1 MALNVKSLY
10 NNNSSG
16 ANSATK
22 KSGLNVQSLRD
33 REFEL
38 KVNENKSIG
47 SISYGAKQ
55 AIESNALDSYTPKDD
70 TEKSVLDTYKK
81 WTGYGKTYETVKAQ
95 YDKNK
100 FGKGN
105 IDLTNRPIFK
115 NSNGAISTVDS
126 IGISEDGK
134 EIVIPTIIKDKNGN
148 AKRLT
153 DDEAVKRY
161 HETGEYLG
169 KFNTRDEAD
178 EYAQTLHIDQELY
191 YSALPEMTAEEEQTL
206 SKYGFNPTS
215 FNNDDF
221 KVWAEAHNFEYRMA
235 GNDLT
240 GTEYKWLPK
249 AASKWNPWDTL
260 TTDEE
265 ERDKKV
271 LERFIEKKNLKANAT
286 NHPVFASAVT
296 VVTAPYR
303 GLAGA
308 VATVKDGVSAA
319 FGKDVNTY
327 DTAHEIVDDA
337 NIIRETVTE
346 EHASNWFDGASGK
359 LGNYGALTYN
369 GLMSIGDMVMT
380 SLTTKGIGSG
390 LGLSGK
396 ALAAFTSNATSGLLA
411 STSGA
416 STIMEKKKEGLSDDK
431 AVLNG
436 LAAAGSE
443 FITEKISLD
452 MIFKKPA
459 SMIKK
464 GFISFLAEGSEE
476 MTSDVL
482 TKTADYFISGN
493 DSAIKKSIENYMQ
506 SGMSKN
512 DAIKQAT
519 QDSIYE
525 TLSAGLVG
533 GFSGVAVSSAY
544 HGFGR
549 SEIKKTGADMRGVA
563 ADVIESGL
571 DSPKNTNAYKYAEKL
586 SKKDVDKIT
595 DYELGL
601 QHIYNIEQI
610 EYEQKKEEKAIKKA
624 EKATRKTQIATSE
637 TADTA
642 EQAPTNFPYNVFA
655 EPQISVG
662 DTFKDTKTGNTI
674 TVVKRDADSTSVEID
689 TGIKTETREVSNDLA
704 ENLVTSEQ
712 FEPIE
717 SAETTIS
724 ADAVEKIIA
733 GMTAEEK
740 ERHIG
745 WIELKLSNGET
756 NIDAEELAVYKALV
770 AEKNKAHKNLT
781 LTRVGDFYEAYG
793 DEAVELANRLNL
805 NLTSKVINGEKVQ
818 MVGFPV
824 HALESFKKAYGDD
837 YSISVSDAIAETNNQ
852 TVTEE
857 TTDGDTSLPEAF
869 KRDENGKI
877 RFNQVAVDYTNN
889 QYREEAF
896 NTLKQGGV
904 AIETQKGGI
913 IGKYGVHKK
922 NNGYFG
928 VNLLSSGMDI
938 AAFEN
943 FEEALKF
950 AAYTNENVSFN
961 DVSYTRNAEGRLTIE
976 ATPEFMQY
984 GEQIKNIK
992 SEKAYLQTAKEAETS
1007 ETVTSINSE
1016 TVTSINS
1023 ENMPVTDQNI
1033 TDADTVT
1040 NTNVGKAEV
1049 VESVTEPTESVIN
1062 SQKAEVSEAPVAV
1075 KDTTAD
1081 VTTSLETKTAVP
1093 KTAETPA
1100 DSDKTTAK
1108 TDKKVADKKSVAK
1121 KKKTATKQNKAKLQD
1136 FSDLPK
1142 VEDSIKEGQTL
1153 TLKHTKNAYSM
1164 FKDAERVMIGSD
1176 IISDGL
1182 VVIPYSEKALNGIKK
1197 VVDESVIQRSENFV
1211 LDKIYKDNND
1221 VVVSGNPKISETTI
1235 KGKNEKIYVFKI
1247 GDNYYA
1253 CQQKHL
1259 DVFNED
1265 GNSFIA
1271 NKEVNSPWVV
1281 KNEDGEFVGL
1291 IMPALKKGAMSD
1303 AIYDSLE
1310 SVADVI
1316 NAKNLKKAKLSQATL
1331 SQDEINFFS
1340 NGDRLISAEIDGIP
1354 FISNAYILLRTD
1366 NYTLDLVKEQ
1376 AERDFTSPD
1385 NFEKQAKSMF
1395 SQDIVGEVT
1404 KTVDADIYET
1414 DYNGKVKINDKTG
1427 KPIISKRLT
1436 ACLADDT
1443 PFCFD
1448 SKMFNILDKA
1458 SDSLKII
1465 RFTNNFEHSALIGF
1479 DENGDVTGYLCP
1491 VYGDTTKSIEVDGKQ
1506 YKYYTKGSI
1515 DEKTAD
1521 TAETDDLKSEEKSA
1535 IIEKDENVVSETE
1548 ETISSVLEYTNG
1560 MKPMQKGKVEKKL
1573 NAPYQT
1579 KEYGLLTY
1587 ADFMERSIAD
1597 GRQLEERR
1605 DLKAKVRNGRNDF
1618 DFVKDVETSYN
1629 RNKAKYIAAGVNNF
1643 ALAKEAREL
1652 RENKTG
1658 GERIKSVDP
1667 ELYYFLTGDE
1677 SVLPESCF
1685 DKTYCVMVSDN
1696 EFYSV
1701 QKTAYDYGKWLEA
1714 NGADASFSLDGTVE
1728 ETKDLIAVHNV
1739 SPAKLLKTLKLGG
1752 FPMPSIAV
1760 ARASDGFN
1768 QFGEISIVFD
1778 KNTIDPQ
1785 ASADNKIYG
1794 SDAWTPVYPSVEYE
1808 VDMDKAVGIYS
1819 RARKAGHL
1827 TFFNPVYLHQDTIE
1841 NDINRY
1847 KGENGLVEHYKYD
1860 YGMKQFYLSEI
1871 GKPVD
1876 MVIGERTETLSE
1888 QEIEQA
1894 EFIAKELGKE
1904 TILKIKTDSYT
1915 AQQWMQE
1922 FGQHYKNALFKYYRG
1937 RAKETV
1943 TDEQIWDIIDSKKA
1957 FQHSS
1962 DVQSV
1967 KNYIENGATRTETF
1981 EDSRATQEK
1990 IDSLVNQE
1998 EYEKW
2003 LADLFKGVV
2012 IKSGIRNNVDP
2023 YTEIGDRKSFDET
2036 HYAETLENVVRAMKE
2051 EEKQAGNSIMF
2062 SGTGLWGTAA
2072 KRYGS
2077 IDEVKSDSDRLVVWS
2092 EEKFSEVKRAIGGKL
2107 SDLADRI
2114 KSTTETNEFIA
2125 RDDAIACILETIS
2138 EAKTRAGML
2147 KQLKSYYG
2155 LNQKTIDEN
2164 VVQEIIDIVAEV
2176 QAMPT
2181 DYFEA
2186 KPQRAVGIDEIKAV
2200 IMPEQSSFEDDVSE
2214 IKSFFEE
2221 HNIPVLEYE
2230 YGDNNAR
2237 IKALNSLDDVKFSKE
2252 TEKGVLE
2259 NETRNDATARSVGR
2273 SIGERADKS
2282 SGSLYETAGKAEEN
2296 GGQRTDTASSRRI
2309 YAENVRNVQG
2319 TEVRRQGAFRCEF
2332 IKPDYYTDD
2341 MRAIEESNKKQG
2353 IKHTY
2358 FFFDSGEVAFKSSVK
2373 FRGAVTK
2380 NGDVYIQCNHS
2391 KYSPEQINKHEI
2403 VHHNYNTED
2412 VKKVREYI
2420 NDNLT
2425 EDEKRHIINV
2435 MYARYALVCKGDV
2448 NKVFEEFVCDVLS
2461 GINSYDGRFA
2471 DISQEYWNEHT
2482 DLIDSYSAADYSGSV
2497 DAGGVS
2503 LSSQEYADTFY
2514 SKMAKE
2520 IDSIKQDKIGA
2531 SSVVN
2536 YLKGRGVK
2544 DEEIKWSGIEE
2555 WLSDKK
2561 SVTKA
2566 ELQEFAKN
2574 NMLQIDV
2581 ETIQD
2586 DITIR
2591 YTQDELDELDRDRKL
2606 LDKAWEK
2613 ANAIWNEAY
2622 GTDIPADILGSD
2634 DATSAMVRYVIDQHG
2649 GIRSFEG
2656 ISHLSDAERKIYDD
2670 YSADSI
2676 TRKIKDLEEHQAY
2689 IAERA
2694 KARRDNSKQTKH
2706 HKYTLDGGSGNYREL
2721 LFKIPESDYTNNA
2734 MSLHWDGRTGVVA
2747 HARVQDFVDTEGNK
2761 VLFVEEIQ
2769 SDWHNEGAKSGYND
2783 NTRKGFSDLTLGE
2796 YRMQSNGKPIAEVT
2810 DAYGNLYAYVI
2821 KVNDSRYYVDRS
2833 NNAHFGN
2840 FQSEEEAMKSLKK
2853 DAQSRAGVP
2862 DAPFRSTYHEFVLK
2876 NLLRMAAEQG
2886 YDKLAWTTGKMQENR
2901 WSSNFAEAY
2910 RIEYDQEIPKFL
2922 NKYGKKW
2929 GAKVGTTKFDGDA
2942 AAEAE
2947 LAKAQKLLDDAT
2959 EKNIIEDIRMWSH
2972 RVKELQKQ
2980 ASATVPAIDITDAMR
2995 ESVLYE
3001 GQPMYSL
3008 NSGKD
3013 KIRYSSKGL
3022 RIPKAEYYKFSRA
3035 VGTDY
3040 HNKNKTHSGLQYQSV
3055 VGAKDHILYVY
3066 EDYGF
3071 DNYKIVGRVDYANA
3085 ETANKV
3091 MELIDNGETI
3101 EIAELV
3107 SEVSEWLKARQGS
3120 YSIYNAYT
3128 KKRRSSRGVHSVSQR
3143 QSRSDTRGADGSGR
3157 RDAENGGTDDIS
3169 FSLDEDGEFDLFD
3182 LWEQKNKEFGT
3193 IKKGENP
3200 ARDIDVPKRITKDKL
3215 VSQFARTM
3223 LEAGVTPDTAISEFE
3238 KRVLDGTMTHE
3249 VVTNNSAREWA
3260 VNQIKY
3266 HGFEEALNTW
3276 NIYTRDGNVG
3286 KKELALGME
3295 LYNQCITSGDV
3306 TNAMKIAAE
3315 LVAEATHAGQTLQA
3329 TRMLKLMTPDG
3340 QLYYLE
3346 KSIQKMNDEFKKKIG
3361 DKYEDIEL
3369 NEELMEKF
3377 LTEKEAD
3384 KRDEIYDDICQDI
3397 ADQIPA
3403 TLLDK
3408 WNSWRYL
3415 AMLGNP
3421 RTHIRNIAGN
3431 AVFTPAIKLKNYI
3444 GAVIERVAK
3453 VDESKRT
3460 KSLRKSKEAVEFAKK
3475 DFSKMQ
3481 KVLQGENAKYAV
3493 TSDIEGKRTIFKTK
3507 WLEALRNKNFEWL
3520 EKEDMWFLKKH
3531 YVDALAQIITARK
3544 LDVNNIDE
3552 KTLDIARAY
3561 ATREAQR
3568 ATYRDANA
3576 LAEALNKLQ
3585 KKASHSD
3592 KKAVRAANV
3601 LIEGVMPFKKTPLN
3615 IAKQGVQYSPVGI
3628 LTGVY
3633 KTVAKAKNGDMYST
3647 TDIID
3652 DFAKGLTGTTIM
3664 LLGTLLAS
3672 LGIISGGDDENKK
3685 KKEFDKMV
3693 GEQSFSLN
3701 IGDSSYTI
3709 DWMTPACLPLFTG
3722 VELYELTKDDFK
3734 FADIVNALSSLT
3746 DPLLELSV
3754 FSGIS
3759 GAIESA
3765 QYNDTN
3771 TLFAIGSDMTTS
3783 YLTQALPTIGG
3794 QLSRIIDKNKR
3805 EYYYTD
3811 KNSNLPKGVQNFIGQ
3826 VSSKIPFASYLFEP
3840 SIDEWGREETYGG
3853 IVERTLEN
3861 AISPGYYSE
3870 KNYTEVDEEI
3880 KRLYESTGEAD
3891 VLPVTQQKKY
3901 TESKVDYP
3909 MTAAQWTEAKRIRG
3923 QKSFELIEQLFS
3935 DKMQVKLQNKETG
3948 KYQTMFYSLMSDEEK
3963 VRAIKKC
3970 YEDAGDYTK
3979 EQMLDKVKGNS
3990 NK

>member
-1 MALNVKSLY
+1 MADWKKSAKQIVD
-10 NNNSSG
+10 NNKTSSPATQNNTPGANNSSG
-16 ANSATK
+16 GWKSSAKQILDNVDFVAPEKRMYELKSDTKSFGTVSYGAYKAVTENKLHTYTPKNEAEKKILDEVKSYIGWKAPEDNTPLIISDYVPGAYNMTKNEYLRRQQSNPDMPEFGSYDYFKNREEKLRPILDEIANDADRTDDTYRAWAENYGKDNNWAAGKPVQKLAKELYEKFKYQDAILAEYKDIDAQLKKFDKKGIHYDNSLEIDTKSGAAEAKYAKERLDAIVNATTFTNDEMVMGVYGELPEEKQKEYDNVRVVAGQRNVEAEKEDAYDYYAKNKDNVYKDNLWGRITGNYKVGRIGIKANDAGFTSYKASTDDIEAVEVYQSLSARIQNHNNATFQNDNAVEEITAIVAQYAPQGVDQAVNKAVGSVVGAAVGWASGAGAGAGTGARLGGSAAVANYMYKQTAGATFVRLLQESDLSVEDAKLLAESEALASGAVEFGLDYVTSGLWKGVGSATK
-22 KSGLNVQSLRD
+22 NATSELGEKTMKALMSKGISEKGAKTIISVAKNAGKLTVDALGEGTEEWIQEGMSITADKYAAEGKTASAFELFTRSFDLTQYSKEDFSRMNQSFLAGTIIGYGHGGLNAATSFGINKTVSAAASAVD
-33 REFEL
+33 A
-38 KVNENKSIG
+38 KVLGEEINNSGETQIVTDAVEMAKENTSPEVVK
-47 SISYGAKQ
+47 AVETVET
-55 AIESNALDSYTPKDD
+55 AITEDNTPPAEAVG
-70 TEKSVLDTYKK
+70 TVVKSVLT
-81 WTGYGKTYETVKAQ
+81 
-95 YDKNK
+95 
-100 FGKGN
+100 
-105 IDLTNRPIFK
+105 
-115 NSNGAISTVDS
+115 
-126 IGISEDGK
+126 
-134 EIVIPTIIKDKNGN
+134 
-148 AKRLT
+148 
-153 DDEAVKRY
+153 DEAVQ
-161 HETGEYLG
+161 ET
-169 KFNTRDEAD
+169 
-178 EYAQTLHIDQELY
+178 
-191 YSALPEMTAEEEQTL
+191 TAETEQV
-206 SKYGFNPTS
+206 KNEIEDTS
-215 FNNDDF
+215 
-221 KVWAEAHNFEYRMA
+221 A
-235 GNDLT
+235 
-240 GTEYKWLPK
+240 
-249 AASKWNPWDTL
+249 
-260 TTDEE
+260 
-265 ERDKKV
+265 
-271 LERFIEKKNLKANAT
+271 
-286 NHPVFASAVT
+286 
-296 VVTAPYR
+296 
-303 GLAGA
+303 
-308 VATVKDGVSAA
+308 
-319 FGKDVNTY
+319 
-327 DTAHEIVDDA
+327 
-337 NIIRETVTE
+337 
-346 EHASNWFDGASGK
+346 
-359 LGNYGALTYN
+359 
-369 GLMSIGDMVMT
+369 
-380 SLTTKGIGSG
+380 
-390 LGLSGK
+390 
-396 ALAAFTSNATSGLLA
+396 
-411 STSGA
+411 
-416 STIMEKKKEGLSDDK
+416 
-431 AVLNG
+431 
-436 LAAAGSE
+436 
-443 FITEKISLD
+443 
-452 MIFKKPA
+452 PA
-459 SMIKK
+459 S
-464 GFISFLAEGSEE
+464 
-476 MTSDVL
+476 V
-482 TKTADYFISGN
+482 
-493 DSAIKKSIENYMQ
+493 
-506 SGMSKN
+506 
-512 DAIKQAT
+512 
-519 QDSIYE
+519 
-525 TLSAGLVG
+525 
-533 GFSGVAVSSAY
+533 
-544 HGFGR
+544 
-549 SEIKKTGADMRGVA
+549 
-563 ADVIESGL
+563 
-571 DSPKNTNAYKYAEKL
+571 
-586 SKKDVDKIT
+586 
-595 DYELGL
+595 
-601 QHIYNIEQI
+601 
-610 EYEQKKEEKAIKKA
+610 
-624 EKATRKTQIATSE
+624 
-637 TADTA
+637 
-642 EQAPTNFPYNVFA
+642 
-655 EPQISVG
+655 SVG

-674 TVVKRDADSTSVEID
+674 TVAVDSAFVDTKTNNILRVVARDAENTTFEIM
-689 TGIKTETREVSNDLA
+689 TAKGEKETRVLPNA
-704 ENLVTSEQ
+704 T
-712 FEPIE
+712 
-717 SAETTIS
+717 
-724 ADAVEKIIA
+724 ADQ
-733 GMTAEEK
+733 
-740 ERHIG
+740 
-745 WIELKLSNGET
+745 LKTDGRYREFSINGENT
-756 NIDAEELAVYKALV
+756 PAGTPAVTEQAATSKTQAV
-770 AEKNKAHKNLT
+770 GDTEKSVISITKF
-781 LTRVGDFYEAYG
+781 GDFYEAYG
-793 DEAVELANRLNL
+793 DEALLLAEKLG
-805 NLTSKVINGEKVQ
+805 LTPATKTINGEKVQ
-818 MVGFPV
+818 TVGFPAS
-824 HALESFKKAYGDD
+824 ALMDYQNKSGYMFSIAPVSERRPLTVQEKKVFTYDK
-837 YSISVSDAIAETNNQ
+837 S
-852 TVTEE
+852 
-857 TTDGDTSLPEAF
+857 
-869 KRDENGKI
+869 GKI
-877 RFNQVAVDYTNN
+877 RFKQVDINYDNYN
-889 QYREEAF
+889 YREDNFNILVQGKAEAE
-896 NTLKQGGV
+896 NL
-904 AIETQKGGI
+904 KGGI
-913 IGKYGVHKK
+913 VGKYGVHKK
-922 NNGYFG
+922 DNGYFG
-928 VNLLSSGMDI
+928 VTLLSSGMDV
-938 AAFEN
+938 AAFST
-943 FEEALKF
+943 FDEALSF
-950 AAYTNENVSFN
+950 ATYTNKEVAFN
-961 DVSYTRNAEGRLTIE
+961 DISYVRNAEGVLTID
-976 ATPEFMQY
+976 ATSEFMQY
-984 GEQIKNIK
+984 GEQIKAVK
-992 SEKAYLQTAKEAETS
+992 SEKAYLQTAKNAET
-1007 ETVTSINSE
+1007 SE

-1033 TDADTVT
+1033 TDNDTVT
-1040 NTNVGKAEV
+1040 NTNVSKAEV
-1049 VESVTEPTESVIN
+1049 AESVTESSESGMN
-1062 SQKAEVSEAPVAV
+1062 SQKAEEIAPVSDDIVRKTENSETPVAV
-1075 KDTTAD
+1075 KNTTAD
-1081 VTTSLETKTAVP
+1081 ANTSLETKAATS
-1093 KTAETPA
+1093 KTSETPA
-1100 DSDKTTAK
+1100 DNNKTMTK
-1108 TDKKVADKKSVAK
+1108 TDKKVAVEKSIAK
-1121 KKKTATKQNKAKLQD
+1121 KKKPVTKQNKAKITD
-1136 FSDLPK
+1136 FSDFPK
-1142 VEDSIKEGQTL
+1142 VEDSLKEGQTL
-1153 TLKHTKNAYSM
+1153 TLKHTKNLHNV
-1164 FKDAERVMIGSD
+1164 FKDATRVAVGKDVITDGYIAIPRSD
-1176 IISDGL
+1176 EAVS
-1182 VVIPYSEKALNGIKK
+1182 KIKK
-1197 VVDESVIQRSENFV
+1197 VVDESIIQYGDLTFE
-1211 LDKIYKDNND
+1211 KIYKKDND
-1221 VVVSGNPKISETTI
+1221 VVVSGVPKITDKI
-1235 KGKNEKIYVFKI
+1235 INGKKEKVYVFKI
-1247 GDNYYA
+1247 GNEFYT

-1259 DVFNED
+1259 DALND
-1265 GNSFIA
+1265 GNNTFVA
-1271 NKEVNSPWVV
+1271 NKDANSVWTVKDENGEVIAAIV
-1281 KNEDGEFVGL
+1281 
-1291 IMPALKKGAMSD
+1291 PAFKKGSISD
-1303 AIYDSLE
+1303 EIYDRLD

-1316 NAKNLKKAKLSQATL
+1316 NAKNLKKAKMAQATL
-1331 SQDEINFFS
+1331 SQEEMNYFG
-1340 NGDRLISAEIDGIP
+1340 NGNALITVNVDGVP
-1354 FISNAYILLRTD
+1354 FLCNNYLLLRTD
-1366 NYTLDLVKEQ
+1366 EYTIDLMKEEYERDITLNDSF
-1376 AERDFTSPD
+1376 AERAAT
-1385 NFEKQAKSMF
+1385 MF
-1395 SQDIVGEVT
+1395 SQDIIGDVT
-1404 KTVDADIYET
+1404 KTANADVYKT
-1414 DYNGKVKINDKTG
+1414 DYNGKVAISEKTG
-1427 KPIISKRLT
+1427 KPIVEKSLT

-1448 SKMFNILDKA
+1448 TKMFNMLDKA

-1465 RFTNNFEHSALIGF
+1465 KFTDSLETSALIGF
-1479 DENGDVTGYLCP
+1479 DESGEVVGYLCP
-1491 VYGDTTKSIEVDGKQ
+1491 VRESANTAVEIDGKQ

-1515 DEKTAD
+1515 DEKMAD
-1521 TAETDDLKSEEKSA
+1521 TAETDDLKNEEKSA
-1535 IIEKDENVVSETE
+1535 IIEKDKEAFSETDEAVSSVSE
-1548 ETISSVLEYTNG
+1548 YTKD
-1560 MKPMQKGKVEKKL
+1560 MKPMQKGKVEKAL

-1587 ADFMERSIAD
+1587 ANFMERSIAD

-1618 DFVKDVETSYN
+1618 DFSKDVESSYN

-2282 SGSLYETAGKAEEN
+2282 SRSLYETAGKAEEN

-2309 YAENVRNVQG
+2309 YAENVRAVQG
-2319 TEVRRQGAFRCEF
+2319 TEVREQRGLKCEY
-2332 IKPDYYTDD
+2332 IKPEHYTDD
-2341 MRAIEESNKKQG
+2341 MVAIEESNTKQG
-2353 IKHTY
+2353 IKTY
-2358 FFFDSGEVAFKSSVK
+2358 FFFGDGRAAFCPTAR
-2373 FRGAVTK
+2373 FRGAIRK
-2380 NGDVYIQCNHS
+2380 NEVYIQCDHAR
-2391 KYSPEQINKHEI
+2391 YSPEQINKHEL
-2403 VHHNYNTED
+2403 VHRNYNSED
-2412 VKKVREYI
+2412 VQKVREYI
-2420 NDNLT
+2420 NHNLT
-2425 EDEKRHIINV
+2425 EEEKRYIINV
-2435 MYARYALVCKGDV
+2435 MYSHYAQQCKGDV
-2448 NKVFEEFVCDVLS
+2448 NKVFEEFVCDVLAGMNTYS
-2461 GINSYDGRFA
+2461 LDFA
-2471 DISQEYWNEHT
+2471 EISQEYWSEHA
-2482 DLIDSYSAADYSGSV
+2482 DLIDSYSANTYTESI
-2497 DAGGVS
+2497 DAGGAS
-2503 LSSQEYADTFY
+2503 LSAQEYADTFY

-2520 IDSIKQDKIGA
+2520 IEEIKQDKIGA
-2531 SSVVN
+2531 ASVVS

-2544 DEEIKWSGIEE
+2544 DEEIKWSGITE

-2561 SVTKA
+2561 SVAKD
-2566 ELQEFAKN
+2566 ELLDFVKKG
-2574 NMLQIDV
+2574 MLQIETSVLD
-2581 ETIQD
+2581 ETINYTED
-2586 DITIR
+2586 ESKSLAEIEDITSEKWSEIAA
-2591 YTQDELDELDRDRKL
+2591 LW
-2606 LDKAWEK
+2606 DKAFDEK
-2613 ANAIWNEAY
+2613 FPLDVMLAENPTVALGKKLTEKIGFDDSSGVPEKITNLAGE
-2622 GTDIPADILGSD
+2622 ILTLNNNRD
-2634 DATSAMVRYVIDQHG
+2634 FIVRRASARN
-2649 GIRSFEG
+2649 
-2656 ISHLSDAERKIYDD
+2656 
-2670 YSADSI
+2670 
-2676 TRKIKDLEEHQAY
+2676 KDTQPRWSEHSL
-2689 IAERA
+2689 RL
-2694 KARRDNSKQTKH
+2694 N
-2706 HKYTLDGGSGNYREL
+2706 GGSNYREL
-2721 LFKIPESDYTNNA
+2721 LFKIPNSSYSNYAMRTHWGDNA
-2734 MSLHWDGRTGVVA
+2734 EGIVA
-2747 HARVQDFVDTEGNK
+2747 HARVQDFEDANGDK
-2761 VLFVEEIQ
+2761 ILFIEEIQ
-2769 SDWHNEGAKSGYND
+2769 SDWHNEGAKKGYAKSTD
-2783 NTRKGFSDLTLGE
+2783 EAVRKRRQELESYIKSRLG
-2796 YRMQSNGKPIAEVT
+2796 K
-2810 DAYGNLYAYVI
+2810 
-2821 KVNDSRYYVDRS
+2821 
-2833 NNAHFGN
+2833 NNS
-2840 FQSEEEAMKSLKK
+2840 QEELKK
-2853 DAQSRAGVP
+2853 IQDARAEYIELGKNMSNADAVS
-2862 DAPFRSTYHEFVLK
+2862 DAPFRSTYHEFVIK

-2886 YDKLAWTTGKMQENR
+2886 YDKLAWTTGKMQEQR
-2901 WSSNFAEAY
+2901 WSSDYAEAY

-2929 GAKVGTTKFDGDA
+2929 GAKVGITKLNGDT
-2942 AAEAE
+2942 AAESE
-2947 LAKAQKLLDDAT
+2947 LAEAQKLLDEAT
-2959 EKNIIEDIRMWSH
+2959 EQNIVEDIRMWS
-2972 RVKELQKQ
+2972 RKVRDLQQ
-2980 ASATVPAIDITDAMR
+2980 QVAVTVPAINITDAMR
-2995 ESVLYE
+2995 ESILYE

-3008 NSGKD
+3008 NKGTD
-3013 KIRYSSKGL
+3013 KIRYSPQGL
-3022 RIPKAEYYKFSRA
+3022 RIPGAEYHKFVRA

-3040 HNKNKTHSGLQYQSV
+3040 NNKNKTHSGLQYQSV
-3055 VGAKDHILYVY
+3055 VGTNDHILYVY

-3071 DNYKIVGRVDYANA
+3071 DNYKIVGRVDYADV

-3101 EIAELV
+3101 EITELV
-3107 SEVSEWLKARQGS
+3107 SEVSEWLKARQSS

-3128 KKRRSSRGVHSVSQR
+3128 KKRRSSRGVHSVSAK
-3143 QSRSDTRGADGSGR
+3143 QSRSITRGTDGSSG
-3157 RDAENGGTDDIS
+3157 RDAENSRTDDIS
-3169 FSLDEDGEFDLFD
+3169 FSLEDDGEFDLFD

-3200 ARDIDVPKRITKDKL
+3200 TRDIDVPKKITKEKL

-3223 LEAGVTPDTAISEFE
+3223 LEAGVTPDTAVSEFE

-3249 VVTNNSAREWA
+3249 VITNDSARQWA
-3260 VNQIKY
+3260 INQIKY
-3266 HGFEEALNTW
+3266 HGFEEAMNTW
-3276 NIYTRDGNVG
+3276 SVYTRDGSVG

-3306 TNAMKIAAE
+3306 TNAMRIAAE

-3361 DKYEDIEL
+3361 EKYEDIEL
-3369 NEELMEKF
+3369 NEDLMEKF
-3377 LTEKEAD
+3377 LTEKDAD
-3384 KRDEIYDDICQDI
+3384 KRDEIYDAICQDI
-3397 ADQIPA
+3397 ADKIPA

-3444 GAVIERVAK
+3444 GAIIERIAR

-3460 KSLRKSKEAVEFAKK
+3460 KSLYKSKEAVEFAKN

-3481 KVLQGENAKYAV
+3481 RVLQGENAKYAV

-3544 LDVNNIDE
+3544 LDVNNLDE

-3576 LAEALNKLQ
+3576 LAEALTKLQ

-3652 DFAKGLTGTTIM
+3652 DFAKGLTGTAIM

-3672 LGIISGGDDENKK
+3672 LGIVSGGDDENKK

-3794 QLSRIIDKNKR
+3794 QLSRIVDKNKR

-3840 SIDEWGREETYGG
+3840 SIDEWGREETYGS

-3861 AISPGYYSE
+3861 AVSPGYYSE

-3909 MTAAQWTEAKRIRG
+3909 MTAAQWTEAKRLRG

-3948 KYQTMFYSLMSDEEK
+3948 KYRIMVYSLMSDEEK

-3990 NK
+3990 KK

>member
-10 NNNSSG
+10 SNNSGNTSNT
-16 ANSATK
+16 AK
-22 KSGLNVQSLRD
+22 KGGLNVQSLRD

-47 SISYGAKQ
+47 NISYGAKQ
-55 AIESNALDSYTPKDD
+55 AIESNTLDSYTPKND

-134 EIVIPTIIKDKNGN
+134 EIVIPTIIEDKNGN

-153 DDEAVKRY
+153 KDEAIKHY

-178 EYAQTLHIDQELY
+178 EYAQTLHIDQDLY
-191 YSALPEMTAEEEQTL
+191 YSNPNYGRDMRDANFWDITVNSVKKGITQSLYGQESYKAMTGQKNNKAYYEEKLKSEDYSFIPNGKVEEWVSGTMELLGQQIKQWTDPRSLSTATAGAGAMAATAAIAGQAGPQIAIPEEIATVPAAAIT
-206 SKYGFNPTS
+206 GFVTGIQAGS
-215 FNNDDF
+215 TM
-221 KVWAEAHNFEYRMA
+221 ANFEIEAGHAYNEMVESGISHETARNIALAVGA
-235 GNDLT
+235 GNAALEMIQLDELVK
-240 GTEYKWLPK
+240 GFK
-249 AASKWNPWDTL
+249 AVKHLNNADGFLEKLGKYLAS
-260 TTDEE
+260 
-265 ERDKKV
+265 R
-271 LERFIEKKNLKANAT
+271 
-286 NHPVFASAVT
+286 
-296 VVTAPYR
+296 
-303 GLAGA
+303 
-308 VATVKDGVSAA
+308 GVSVAKETLQEVA
-319 FGKDVNTY
+319 QESVTMTGVNVAGHVENKGTIIGWKDFGK
-327 DTAHEIVDDA
+327 
-337 NIIRETVTE
+337 R
-346 EHASNWFDGASGK
+346 
-359 LGNYGALTYN
+359 
-369 GLMSIGDMVMT
+369 IGDT
-380 SLTTKGIGSG
+380 
-390 LGLSGK
+390 
-396 ALAAFTSNATSGLLA
+396 
-411 STSGA
+411 
-416 STIMEKKKEGLSDDK
+416 
-431 AVLNG
+431 
-436 LAAAGSE
+436 
-443 FITEKISLD
+443 
-452 MIFKKPA
+452 
-459 SMIKK
+459 
-464 GFISFLAEGSEE
+464 
-476 MTSDVL
+476 
-482 TKTADYFISGN
+482 
-493 DSAIKKSIENYMQ
+493 
-506 SGMSKN
+506 
-512 DAIKQAT
+512 
-519 QDSIYE
+519 
-525 TLSAGLVG
+525 
-533 GFSGVAVSSAY
+533 AVSSAMSFALLGTGGDLVNY
-544 HGFGR
+544 G
-549 SEIKKTGADMRGVA
+549 INKT
-563 ADVIESGL
+563 
-571 DSPKNTNAYKYAEKL
+571 KN
-586 SKKDVDKIT
+586 
-595 DYELGL
+595 
-601 QHIYNIEQI
+601 
-610 EYEQKKEEKAIKKA
+610 AIA
-624 EKATRKTQIATSE
+624 
-637 TADTA
+637 
-642 EQAPTNFPYNVFA
+642 
-655 EPQISVG
+655 VG
-662 DTFKDTKTGNTI
+662 NKFKDTKTGNTI

-689 TGIKTETREVSNDLA
+689 TGVKTETREVSNALA
-704 ENLVTSEQ
+704 ENLVRSEQ
-712 FEPIE
+712 FELIENIETPSVSDNRVNALSTDKAPQNTE
-717 SAETTIS
+717 SAETTEQSGVKVGDIYKSNETGKTYTIVGIENGRVNYTVTDADGANTTVSTTEVSANAVFSQADAYTKIQDGQSVTSINSENMPVSTENNTANKQNVANVVTADAETAIS
-724 ADAVEKIIA
+724 ADSVEKIIA

-770 AEKNKAHKNLT
+770 AEKNKAPKNIS
-781 LTRVGDFYEAYG
+781 LTRIGDFYEAYG
-793 DEAVELANRLNL
+793 DEALLLADKLG
-805 NLTSKVINGEKVQ
+805 LTPTTKTINGEKVQ
-818 MVGFPV
+818 MVGFPAS
-824 HALESFKKAYGDD
+824 ALMDYQNKSGYMFSIAPVSERRSLTVQEKKVFTYDK
-837 YSISVSDAIAETNNQ
+837 S
-852 TVTEE
+852 
-857 TTDGDTSLPEAF
+857 
-869 KRDENGKI
+869 GKI
-877 RFNQVAVDYTNN
+877 RFKQVDINYDNQN
-889 QYREEAF
+889 YREDNF
-896 NTLKQGGV
+896 NILVQGTV
-904 AIETQKGGI
+904 EIENLKGGI

-922 NNGYFG
+922 DNGYFG
-928 VNLLSSGMDI
+928 VTLLSSGMDV
-938 AAFEN
+938 AAFLT
-943 FEEALKF
+943 FDEALSF
-950 AAYTNENVSFN
+950 ATYTNKEVAFN
-961 DVSYTRNAEGRLTIE
+961 DISYVRNAEGVLTID
-976 ATPEFMQY
+976 ATSEFMQY
-984 GEQIKNIK
+984 GEKIKAIK

-1016 TVTSINS
+1016 
-1023 ENMPVTDQNI
+1023 NMPVTDQNI
-1033 TDADTVT
+1033 TDTDTVT

-1049 VESVTEPTESVIN
+1049 AESVTEPTESVIN
-1062 SQKAEVSEAPVAV
+1062 SQKAEENAPVSEDTIRKAEVSEAPVAV

-1121 KKKTATKQNKAKLQD
+1121 KKKPATRQNKAKLQD

-1164 FKDAERVMIGSD
+1164 FKDAERVMIGSN

-1271 NKEVNSPWVV
+1271 NKDVNSPWVV

-1395 SQDIVGEVT
+1395 SQDIVGEVI

-1506 YKYYTKGSI
+1506 YKYYTKGSV
-1515 DEKTAD
+1515 DENSTG

-1548 ETISSVLEYTNG
+1548 EAISSVLEYTNG

-1587 ADFMERSIAD
+1587 ADFMERSIVD

-1629 RNKAKYIAAGVNNF
+1629 RNRAKYNAAGVNNF

-1658 GERIKSVDP
+1658 GEHIKSVDP
-1667 ELYYFLTGDE
+1667 ELYYYLTGDE
-1677 SVLPESCF
+1677 SVLPESSF
-1685 DKTYCVMVSDN
+1685 DKTYCVMVGDN
-1696 EFYSV
+1696 QFYSV
-1701 QKTAYDYGKWLEA
+1701 PKTAYDYGKWLEA
-1714 NGADASFSLDGTVE
+1714 NGADVSFSLDDAVE
-1728 ETKDLIAVHNV
+1728 ETKNLIAVHNV
-1739 SPAKLLKTLKLGG
+1739 SPRKLVKTLRLGG

-1760 ARASDGFN
+1760 VRASDGFN

-1778 KNTIDPQ
+1778 RHTIDP
-1785 ASADNKIYG
+1785 ALLKNNAIYG
-1794 SDAWTPVYPSVEYE
+1794 SDAWTPTFPRVEYA
-1808 VDMDKAVGIYS
+1808 VD
-1819 RARKAGHL
+1819 
-1827 TFFNPVYLHQDTIE
+1827 
-1841 NDINRY
+1841 
-1847 KGENGLVEHYKYD
+1847 
-1860 YGMKQFYLSEI
+1860 
-1871 GKPVD
+1871 
-1876 MVIGERTETLSE
+1876 E
-1888 QEIEQA
+1888 QE
-1894 EFIAKELGKE
+1894 L
-1904 TILKIKTDSYT
+1904 LKI
-1915 AQQWMQE
+1915 
-1922 FGQHYKNALFKYYRG
+1922 R
-1937 RAKETV
+1937 
-1943 TDEQIWDIIDSKKA
+1943 
-1957 FQHSS
+1957 
-1962 DVQSV
+1962 
-1967 KNYIENGATRTETF
+1967 
-1981 EDSRATQEK
+1981 EK
-1990 IDSLVNQE
+1990 IDALVPKSIQDDLGGTHLDKTNVENYLNTSGGDLTSDYGYKYALRYAYLLDSGIDITLPMQEKPLSRSTNRTNSEIIAIAENVSEEDLLKILQGGRDERAEVEPIIRKIVSAEMQKEYGHDEKLLDFMLPKESLNINDLTNYAQE
-1998 EYEKW
+1998 ALNYKRKGIQQEVAYREARQLIDETVDTSDYNSW
-2003 LADLFKGVV
+2003 LNKLFANIVSKKGVRNNKDLFTQ
-2012 IKSGIRNNVDP
+2012 SGNR
-2023 YTEIGDRKSFDET
+2023 RSFEAL
-2036 HYAETLENVVRAMKE
+2036 HYELTLENVVKSM
-2051 EEKQAGNSIMF
+2051 MD
-2062 SGTGLWGTAA
+2062 SGIQG
-2072 KRYGS
+2072 
-2077 IDEVKSDSDRLVVWS
+2077 
-2092 EEKFSEVKRAIGGKL
+2092 IGGWGNGNIIGGSATKFKSIADLKNDAATRLQTVPQSEYENIRKKL
-2107 SDLADRI
+2107 QDRFWGIAHSLEANSFNAAADL
-2114 KSTTETNEFIA
+2114 
-2125 RDDAIACILETIS
+2125 LV
-2138 EAKTRAGML
+2138 EAVVKHKTRNGIANYL
-2147 KQLKSYYG
+2147 
-2155 LNQKTIDEN
+2155 QKEGKNWTKYSDTVVDELIELVN
-2164 VVQEIIDIVAEV
+2164 DIR
-2176 QAMPT
+2176 QMPV

-2186 KPQRAVGIDEIKAV
+2186 KPQRAVGFDEIRAV
-2200 IMPEQSSFEDDVSE
+2200 IMPEQSSFEDDISG

-2237 IKALNSLDDVKFSKE
+2237 IKALNSLEDVKFSKE
-2252 TEKGVLE
+2252 AEKGVLDDE
-2259 NETRNDATARSVGR
+2259 KRNNVTARSVGR
-2273 SIGERADKS
+2273 SVSESADKS
-2282 SGSLYETAGKAEEN
+2282 SGSLYETTGTPEEN
-2296 GGQRTDTASSRRI
+2296 GRQRTDTESSRRI
-2309 YAENVRNVQG
+2309 YTENVRNAQG
-2319 TEVRRQGAFRCEF
+2319 TEVRQQGAFRCEF

-2353 IKHTY
+2353 IEHTY

-2380 NGDVYIQCNHS
+2380 NGDVYIQCNHA
-2391 KYSPEQINKHEI
+2391 KYSPEQINKHEL
-2403 VHHNYNTED
+2403 VHRNYDTED
-2412 VKKVREYI
+2412 VKRVREYI

-2461 GINSYDGRFA
+2461 GINGYDGRFA

-2482 DLIDSYSAADYSGSV
+2482 DLIDSYSAAEYSGSI

-2591 YTQDELDELDRDRKL
+2591 YTQDELDELDRDRRL

-2613 ANAIWNEAY
+2613 ANTIWNEAY

-2840 FQSEEEAMKSLKK
+2840 FQSEEEAMKYLKK

-3013 KIRYSSKGL
+3013 KIRYSSQGL

-3223 LEAGVTPDTAISEFE
+3223 LEAGVTPDTAVSEFE

-3481 KVLQGENAKYAV
+3481 NVLQGENAKYAV

-3615 IAKQGVQYSPVGI
+3615 IAKQGVQYSPVGV

-3633 KTVAKAKNGDMYST
+3633 KTVAKAKNGDVYST

-3652 DFAKGLTGTTIM
+3652 DFAKGLTGTAIM

-3840 SIDEWGREETYGG
+3840 SIDEWGREETYGS

-3948 KYQTMFYSLMSDEEK
+3948 RYQTMFYSLMSDEEK

-3990 NK
+3990 KK